1 MLNMSSG
8 IKANRMDRI
17 FHVYDKKTRECVYN
31 CLTVEQLED
40 KIIEGIIDFK
50 IHDIETVRKENLSDA
65 SY

>member
-1 MLNMSSG
+1 MLNMLSG

-17 FHVYDKKTRECVYN
+17 FHVYDKKTRDCVYN

>member
-1 MLNMSSG
+1 MLNMLSS

-17 FHVYDKKTRECVYN
+17 FHVYDKKTRDCVYN

-50 IHDIETVRKENLSDA
+50 IHDIETVSRENLSDA